1 MTVLELSTVSKRYG
15 QELAVDNI
23 SFQVE
28 EGRIVSLLGP
38 SGCGKTTTLRLVA
51 GFEVPD
57 GGDILIRGESVRR
70 KRPYERNVGLVFQDY
85 ALFPHM
91 SVEANIAF
99 GLRERGVPPA
109 EFLARIRSVLDLVK
123 MPDYGKRSP
132 HQLSGGQQQR
142 VALARAL
149 VTQPSLLL
157 LDEPLSNLDAK
168 LRDALRVELR
178 QILTSAGIT
187 TIIVTHDQSE
197 AMSLADHIIVMNKGR
212 IMQRGSAEEIYSAP
226 ASKFVADFIGQSNW
240 FTGRLDGGRFVTE
253 DGLSL
258 VIAGKAPS
266 GAVELGIRPE
276 RIAVRTKSATAAVGV
291 NALEGVIEK
300 TEYLG
305 STIHHWVRFA
315 NGRRIHA
322 VVQNNGQCFAR
333 DGESVRVE
341 IRPEDCLLLT
351 PDEPDPSEPRDDR
364 QSIYTDG
371 LAEREQRKVS

>member
-1 MTVLELSTVSKRYG
+1 MTVLELSTISKRYG

-23 SFQVE
+23 SFQVK
-28 EGRIVSLLGP
+28 EGSILSLLGP

-57 GGDILIRGESVRR
+57 GGDIRIRGESVHR

-99 GLRERGVPPA
+99 GLRERGVPA
-109 EFLARIRSVLDLVK
+109 SEFSARIRTALDLVK
-123 MPDYGKRSP
+123 MPGYETRSP

-168 LRDALRVELR
+168 LRESLRVELK

-197 AMSLADHIIVMNKGR
+197 AMSLADDIIVMNKGR
-212 IMQRGSAEEIYSAP
+212 VMQRGSAEEIYSRP
-226 ASKFVADFIGQSNW
+226 ANKFVADFIGQSNW
-240 FTGRLDGGRFVTE
+240 FKGRLDGSRFITE
-253 DGLSL
+253 DGLS
-258 VIAGKAPS
+258 IAITGKAPGS

-276 RIAVRTKSATAAVGV
+276 RIAVRTIGTTAAAGV
-291 NALEGVIEK
+291 NALDGVIEN

-305 STIHHWVRFA
+305 ATIHHWVRV

-333 DGESVRVE
+333 DGESVRME
-341 IRPEDCLLLT
+341 IRPEDCLV
-351 PDEPDPSEPRDDR
+351 
-364 QSIYTDG
+364 
-371 LAEREQRKVS
+371 LA

>member
-15 QELAVDNI
+15 QELAVDNV
-23 SFQVE
+23 SFRVE
-28 EGRIVSLLGP
+28 EGHIVSLLGP

-57 GGDILIRGESVRR
+57 GGDIRIRGESVSK

-99 GLRERGVPPA
+99 GLRERGFPA
-109 EFLARIRSVLDLVK
+109 SKFPEQIRTFLDLVK
-123 MPDYGKRSP
+123 LSGYEKRSP

-149 VTQPSLLL
+149 VTRPSLLL

-168 LRDALRVELR
+168 LRESLRVELR

-197 AMSLADHIIVMNKGR
+197 AMSLADHIIVMSKGR

-226 ASKFVADFIGQSNW
+226 ANKFVADFIGQSNW
-240 FTGRLDGGRFVTE
+240 FMGRLEGDRFVTE
-253 DGLSL
+253 DGLSI
-258 VIAGKAPS
+258 VVAGKIPS
-266 GAVELGIRPE
+266 GPVELGIRPE
-276 RIAVRTKSATAAVGV
+276 RIAVRRKSETAAVAV
-291 NALEGVIEK
+291 NTLGGVIEK

-305 STIHHWVRFA
+305 STIHHWIRLTD
-315 NGRRIHA
+315 GPRIHA
-322 VVQNNGQCFAR
+322 VVQNDGQCFAR
-333 DGESVRVE
+333 DGESVRAE
-341 IRPEDCLLLT
+341 IRPEDCLV
-351 PDEPDPSEPRDDR
+351 
-364 QSIYTDG
+364 
-371 LAEREQRKVS
+371 LAPED

>member
-15 QELAVDNI
+15 EELAVDNV

-38 SGCGKTTTLRLVA
+38 SGCGKTTTLRLIA

-57 GGDILIRGESVRR
+57 GGDIRIRGECVST
-70 KRPYERNVGLVFQDY
+70 KRPYERNVGLVFQDF

-99 GLRERGVPPA
+99 GLRERGVPASKFP
-109 EFLARIRSVLDLVK
+109 ERIRSVLDLVK
-123 MPDYGKRSP
+123 MRGYEKRSP
-132 HQLSGGQQQR
+132 QQLSGGQQQR

-157 LDEPLSNLDAK
+157 LDEPLSSLDAK
-168 LRDALRVELR
+168 LREALRVELR
-178 QILTSAGIT
+178 QILTSAGTT

-197 AMSLADHIIVMNKGR
+197 AMSLADHIIVMSKGR

-226 ASKFVADFIGQSNW
+226 ANKFVADFVGQSNW

-253 DGLSL
+253 DGLS
-258 VIAGKAPS
+258 IAVAAKAPG

-276 RIAVRTKSATAAVGV
+276 RIAVRTKGAIAAVGV

-305 STIHHWVRFA
+305 STIHHWVRLA

-333 DGESVRVE
+333 DGESVQAE
-341 IRPEDCLLLT
+341 IRPEDCLV
-351 PDEPDPSEPRDDR
+351 
-364 QSIYTDG
+364 
-371 LAEREQRKVS
+371 LAPEA

>member
-1 MTVLELSTVSKRYG
+1 MTVLELSTVTKRFG
-15 QELAVDNI
+15 QELAVDNV

-28 EGRIVSLLGP
+28 QGRIVSLLGP

-57 GGDILIRGESVRR
+57 GGDIRIRGESVRK

-99 GLRERGVPPA
+99 GMRERGVPASEFPA
-109 EFLARIRSVLDLVK
+109 RVRSVLDLVK
-123 MPDYGKRSP
+123 MPGYEKRSP
-132 HQLSGGQQQR
+132 NQLSGGQQQR

-168 LRDALRVELR
+168 LRESLRVELR

-187 TIIVTHDQSE
+187 TILVTHDQSE
-197 AMSLADHIIVMNKGR
+197 AMSLADHIIVMSKGR
-212 IMQRGSAEEIYSAP
+212 IMQRGSAEQIYSAP
-226 ASKFVADFIGQSNW
+226 ASRFVADFIGQSNW
-240 FTGRLDGGRFVTE
+240 FNGRLDDGRFVTE
-253 DGLSL
+253 DGLSIM
-258 VIAGKAPS
+258 IAGNAP
-266 GAVELGIRPE
+266 GDAVELGIRPE
-276 RIAVRTKSATAAVGV
+276 RITVRTMGKGAVAAVGV

-305 STIHHWVRFA
+305 STIHHWVRLS
-315 NGRRIHA
+315 NSRRIHA
-322 VVQNNGQCFAR
+322 TVQNDGQCFAR

-341 IRPEDCLLLT
+341 IRPEDCLV
-351 PDEPDPSEPRDDR
+351 
-364 QSIYTDG
+364 
-371 LAEREQRKVS
+371 LAPEA

>member
-1 MTVLELSTVSKRYG
+1 MTVLELSTVSKRFG
-15 QELAVDNI
+15 QELAVDHI

-57 GGDILIRGESVRR
+57 GGDIRIRGESVRR

-91 SVEANIAF
+91 TVEANIAF
-99 GLRERGVPPA
+99 GMRERGVPSS
-109 EFLARIRSVLDLVK
+109 EFPTRIRSALDLVK
-123 MPDYGKRSP
+123 MPGYEKRSP

-149 VTQPSLLL
+149 VTKPSLLL

-168 LRDALRVELR
+168 LRESLRVELR

-197 AMSLADHIIVMNKGR
+197 AMSLADHIIVMSKGR
-212 IMQRGSAEEIYSAP
+212 IMQRGPAEEIYSAP
-226 ASKFVADFIGQSNW
+226 ANKFVADFIGQSNW
-240 FTGRLDGGRFVTE
+240 FAGRLDHRQFVTE
-253 DGLSL
+253 DGLSIL
-258 VIAGKAPS
+258 VTGNAHE

-276 RIAVRTKSATAAVGV
+276 RIAVRGKDAAAVGV
-291 NALEGVIEK
+291 NLLDGVIEK

-305 STIHHWVRFA
+305 ATIHHWVRLV

-322 VVQNNGQCFAR
+322 TVQNDGQCFAR
-333 DGESVRVE
+333 DGESVRLE
-341 IRPEDCLLLT
+341 IRPEDCLVLPPET
-351 PDEPDPSEPRDDR
+351 
-364 QSIYTDG
+364 
-371 LAEREQRKVS
+371 

>member
-1 MTVLELSTVSKRYG
+1 MTVLELSTVSKRFG

-57 GGDILIRGESVRR
+57 GGDIRIRGESVRR

-91 SVEANIAF
+91 TVEANIAF
-99 GLRERGVPPA
+99 GMRERGVPSA
-109 EFLARIRSVLDLVK
+109 EFPARIRSALDLVK
-123 MPDYGKRSP
+123 MPGYEKRSP

-149 VTQPSLLL
+149 VTKPSLLL

-168 LRDALRVELR
+168 LRESLRVELR

-197 AMSLADHIIVMNKGR
+197 AMSLADHIIVMSRGR
-212 IMQRGSAEEIYSAP
+212 IMQRGPAEEIYSAP
-226 ASKFVADFIGQSNW
+226 ANKFVADFIGQSNW
-240 FTGRLDGGRFVTE
+240 FTGRLNNHQFETE
-253 DGLSL
+253 DGLSIL
-258 VIAGKAPS
+258 VASNAQQ
-266 GAVELGIRPE
+266 GALELGIRPE
-276 RIAVRTKSATAAVGV
+276 RIAVRGKDATAVGV
-291 NALEGVIEK
+291 NLLDGVIEK

-305 STIHHWVRFA
+305 ATIHHWIRLA
-315 NGRRIHA
+315 GGRRIHA
-322 VVQNNGQCFAR
+322 TLQNDGQCFAR
-333 DGESVRVE
+333 DGESVRLE
-341 IRPEDCLLLT
+341 IRPEDCLV
-351 PDEPDPSEPRDDR
+351 
-364 QSIYTDG
+364 
-371 LAEREQRKVS
+371 LAPET

>member
-1 MTVLELSTVSKRYG
+1 MTVLELSGVSKRYG

-28 EGRIVSLLGP
+28 EGRIISLLGP

-57 GGDILIRGESVRR
+57 GGDIRIRGENVSK

-99 GLRERGVPPA
+99 GLRERGVPASKFP
-109 EFLARIRSVLDLVK
+109 ERIRSILDLVK
-123 MPDYGKRSP
+123 LPGYEKRNP

-149 VTQPSLLL
+149 VTRPSLLL

-168 LRDALRVELR
+168 LRETLRVELR

-197 AMSLADHIIVMNKGR
+197 AMSLADHIIVMSNGR
-212 IMQRGSAEEIYSAP
+212 IMQRGSAEEIYSTP
-226 ASKFVADFIGQSNW
+226 ANKFVADFIGQSNW
-240 FTGRLDGGRFVTE
+240 FTGRADGARFVTD
-253 DGLSL
+253 DGLS
-258 VIAGKAPS
+258 IAITAKAP
-266 GAVELGIRPE
+266 GDAAELGVRPE
-276 RIAVRTKSATAAVGV
+276 RIAVRTKDAVAAAGV
-291 NALEGVIEK
+291 NTLEGVIEK

-305 STIHHWVRFA
+305 STIHHWVRLA
-315 NGRRIHA
+315 TGRRIHA
-322 VVQNNGQCFAR
+322 IVQNNGHCFAR

-341 IRPEDCLLLT
+341 IRPEDCLVLA
-351 PDEPDPSEPRDDR
+351 RD
-364 QSIYTDG
+364 T
-371 LAEREQRKVS
+371 

>member
-1 MTVLELSTVSKRYG
+1 MTVLELSTVSKRFG

-57 GGDILIRGESVRR
+57 GGDIRIRGESVRR

-91 SVEANIAF
+91 TVEANIAF
-99 GLRERGVPPA
+99 GMRERGVPSS
-109 EFLARIRSVLDLVK
+109 EFPARIRSALDLVK
-123 MPDYGKRSP
+123 MPGYEKRSP

-168 LRDALRVELR
+168 LRESLRVELR

-197 AMSLADHIIVMNKGR
+197 AMSLADHIIVMSKGR
-212 IMQRGSAEEIYSAP
+212 IMQRGPAEEIYSTP
-226 ASKFVADFIGQSNW
+226 ANKFVADFIGQSNW
-240 FTGRLDGGRFVTE
+240 FTGRLDQRQFITE
-253 DGLSL
+253 DGLSIL
-258 VIAGKAPS
+258 VSANAPG

-276 RIAVRTKSATAAVGV
+276 RIAVRGKDAAAVGV
-291 NALEGVIEK
+291 NLLDGVIEK

-305 STIHHWVRFA
+305 STIHHWVRLA

-322 VVQNNGQCFAR
+322 TVQNDGQCFAR
-333 DGESVRVE
+333 DGESVRLE
-341 IRPEDCLLLT
+341 IRPEDCLV
-351 PDEPDPSEPRDDR
+351 
-364 QSIYTDG
+364 
-371 LAEREQRKVS
+371 LAPET

>member
-1 MTVLELSTVSKRYG
+1 MTVLELSTVSKRFG

-57 GGDILIRGESVRR
+57 GGDIRIHGESVRR

-99 GLRERGVPPA
+99 GMRERGVPSS
-109 EFLARIRSVLDLVK
+109 EFPARIRSALDLVK
-123 MPDYGKRSP
+123 MPGYEKRSP

-149 VTQPSLLL
+149 VTRPSLLL

-168 LRDALRVELR
+168 LRESLRVELR

-197 AMSLADHIIVMNKGR
+197 AMSLADHIIVMSRGR
-212 IMQRGSAEEIYSAP
+212 IMQRGPAEEIYSAP
-226 ASKFVADFIGQSNW
+226 ANKFVADFIGQSNW
-240 FTGRLDGGRFVTE
+240 FTGRLDQHQFETE
-253 DGLSL
+253 DGLSIL
-258 VIAGKAPS
+258 VASNAQQ

-276 RIAVRTKSATAAVGV
+276 RIAVRSKDATAVGV
-291 NALEGVIEK
+291 NLLDGVIEK

-305 STIHHWVRFA
+305 ATIHHWIRLA
-315 NGRRIHA
+315 TGRRIHA
-322 VVQNNGQCFAR
+322 TLQNDGQCFAR
-333 DGESVRVE
+333 DGESVRLE
-341 IRPEDCLLLT
+341 IRPEDCLV
-351 PDEPDPSEPRDDR
+351 
-364 QSIYTDG
+364 
-371 LAEREQRKVS
+371 LAPET

>member
-1 MTVLELSTVSKRYG
+1 MTVLELSTVTKRFG
-15 QELAVDNI
+15 QELAVDNV
-23 SFQVE
+23 SFHVE
-28 EGRIVSLLGP
+28 QGRIVSLLGP

-57 GGDILIRGESVRR
+57 GGDIRIRGESVRK

-99 GLRERGVPPA
+99 GMRERGVPA
-109 EFLARIRSVLDLVK
+109 SEFPARIRSVLDLVK
-123 MPDYGKRSP
+123 MPGYEKRSP
-132 HQLSGGQQQR
+132 NQLSGGQQQR

-168 LRDALRVELR
+168 LRESLRVELR

-197 AMSLADHIIVMNKGR
+197 AMSLADHIIVMSKGR
-212 IMQRGSAEEIYSAP
+212 IMQRGSAEQIYSAP
-226 ASKFVADFIGQSNW
+226 ASRFVADFIGQSNW
-240 FTGRLDGGRFVTE
+240 FSGRLNDGRFVTE
-253 DGLSL
+253 DGLSI
-258 VIAGKAPS
+258 VIGGNAP
-266 GAVELGIRPE
+266 GDAVELGIRPE
-276 RIAVRTKSATAAVGV
+276 RITVRSMGKGAMAAVGV

-305 STIHHWVRFA
+305 STIHHWVRLS
-315 NGRRIHA
+315 NSRRIH
-322 VVQNNGQCFAR
+322 VTVQNDGQRFAR

-341 IRPEDCLLLT
+341 IRPEDCLV
-351 PDEPDPSEPRDDR
+351 
-364 QSIYTDG
+364 
-371 LAEREQRKVS
+371 LAPEA

>member
-23 SFQVE
+23 SFRVE

-85 ALFPHM
+85 ALFPHI
-91 SVEANIAF
+91 SVEENIAF
-99 GLRERGVPPA
+99 GLRERGVPPP
-109 EFLARIRSVLDLVK
+109 EFPARIRSVLDLVK

-149 VTQPSLLL
+149 VTRPSLLL

-168 LRDALRVELR
+168 LRESLRLELR
-178 QILTSAGIT
+178 QILNSAGIT

-212 IMQRGSAEEIYSAP
+212 IMQRGSAETIYGAP
-226 ASKFVADFIGQSNW
+226 ANKFVADFIGQSNW
-240 FTGRLDGGRFVTE
+240 FKGQFDGRRFITE
-253 DGLSL
+253 DGLSII
-258 VIAGKAPS
+258 VADRARRS

-276 RIAVRTKSATAAVGV
+276 RIAVRRKRATAATGV
-291 NALEGVIEK
+291 NALEGVVEK

-305 STIHHWVRFA
+305 STIHHWVRLA
-315 NGRRIHA
+315 NERRIHA
-322 VVQNNGQCFAR
+322 VVQNNGDCFAQDR
-333 DGESVRVE
+333 ESVWVE
-341 IRPEDCLLLT
+341 IRPEDCLLLA
-351 PDEPDPSEPRDDR
+351 PDEQDPCGPRDEVPTSELHSR
-364 QSIYTDG
+364 SPRMT
-371 LAEREQRKVS
+371 EQR

>member
-1 MTVLELSTVSKRYG
+1 MTVLELNTVSKRFG

-57 GGDILIRGESVRR
+57 GGDIRIRGESVRK

-91 SVEANIAF
+91 TVEANIAF
-99 GLRERGVPPA
+99 GMRERGVPSS
-109 EFLARIRSVLDLVK
+109 EFPARIRSALDLVK
-123 MPDYGKRSP
+123 MPGYEKRSP

-149 VTQPSLLL
+149 VTKPSLLL

-168 LRDALRVELR
+168 LRESLRVELR

-197 AMSLADHIIVMNKGR
+197 AMSLADHIIVMSRGR
-212 IMQRGSAEEIYSAP
+212 IMQRGPAEEIYSAP
-226 ASKFVADFIGQSNW
+226 ANKFVADFIGQSNW
-240 FTGRLDGGRFVTE
+240 FTGRLDHHQFETE
-253 DGLSL
+253 DGLSIL
-258 VIAGKAPS
+258 VASNAQQ

-276 RIAVRTKSATAAVGV
+276 RIAVRGKDATAVGV
-291 NALEGVIEK
+291 NLLDGVIEK

-305 STIHHWVRFA
+305 STIHHWVRLA
-315 NGRRIHA
+315 SGRRIHA
-322 VVQNNGQCFAR
+322 TVQNDGQCFAR
-333 DGESVRVE
+333 DGESVRLE
-341 IRPEDCLLLT
+341 IRPEDCLV
-351 PDEPDPSEPRDDR
+351 
-364 QSIYTDG
+364 
-371 LAEREQRKVS
+371 LAPET